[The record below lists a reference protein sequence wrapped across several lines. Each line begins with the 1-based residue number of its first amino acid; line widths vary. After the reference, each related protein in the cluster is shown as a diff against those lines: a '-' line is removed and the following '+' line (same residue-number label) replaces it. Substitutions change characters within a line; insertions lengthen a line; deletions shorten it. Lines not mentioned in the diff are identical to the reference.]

1 MASERDLYARLGVS
15 KTASEAEI
23 RSAYRKLAR
32 QYHPDMNPGDKK
44 AEERFKDVSAAY
56 DVLSDAK
63 KRPLYDE
70 FGDMGLREGFDAQ
83 KARAYQRQAHS
94 GYAGAGGEGNP
105 FGGFDFGG
113 GGGAGGF
120 DLRDLFNNM
129 RGGPGAARP
138 RRGRDVM
145 AAVEIDLVQAL
156 RGAEVRFQKGGTAD
170 SPQADTVTVR
180 IPPGADQGSR
190 LRVPGHGEP
199 GMAGGPPGDLVLET
213 VIRPHPYFRRD
224 GRDLTLRFPVT
235 IDEAYNGATVE
246 VPTPTGKVS
255 LRIPEHSQQGT
266 RLRLR
271 GKGVTRGKQTG
282 DLYVELEV
290 RLPDTDDAKFAEAAR
305 AAREAYAQP
314 LRDDIRL

>member
-1 MASERDLYARLGVS
+1 MAPERDLYARLGVS
-15 KTASEAEI
+15 KSASEAEI

-32 QYHPDMNPGDKK
+32 QFHPDMNPGDKK
-44 AEERFKDVSAAY
+44 AEENFKEVSTAY
-56 DVLSDAK
+56 EVLSDAK

-70 FGDMGLREGFDAQ
+70 FGEMGLRDGFDAQ
-83 KARAYQRQAHS
+83 KARAYQWQSQQGHQ
-94 GYAGAGGEGNP
+94 AGGEG
-105 FGGFDFGG
+105 GFDF

-120 DLRDLFNNM
+120 DLRDLFNSM
-129 RGGPGAARP
+129 RGGGPGAAPRA

-156 RGAEVRFQKGGTAD
+156 RGAEVRFQKGGTPEA
-170 SPQADTVTVR
+170 PHADTVTVR

-190 LRVPGHGEP
+190 LRVTGHGEA
-199 GMAGGPPGDLVLET
+199 GTGGGPPGDLVLET

-235 IDEAYNGATVE
+235 VDEAYNGATVD

-255 LRIPEHSQQGT
+255 LRIPENSQQGT

-271 GKGVTRGKQTG
+271 GKGVTRGKLTG

-290 RLPDTDDAKFAEAAR
+290 RLPEGGNSKFAEAAR
-305 AAREAYAQP
+305 EAKEAYTQP
-314 LRDDIRL
+314 LRDDIHL